1 MAATASPRV
10 LPLRSGAHVALLV
23 ESFPAMP
30 ATVATTTRSEAMLV
44 LESAQVSA
52 RILHKRRASLELA
65 IEGQRYRADGELT
78 MVSGRWGKVREDAV
92 GFHFGTSA
100 PPLRRQHTRTPA
112 ILPVTFVP
120 VATDLAPA
128 RGMTL
133 NVSPGGALVKAPAA
147 VAEGSELTLL
157 LQLPSD
163 DLPIPA
169 LGEVVRSH
177 GHGVHGVR
185 IERMR
190 EADRARVLEWIEQQR
205 PRD

>member
-23 ESFPAMP
+23 ESLPTIP

-44 LESAQVSA
+44 LDSGQVSA
-52 RILHKRRASLELA
+52 RVLHKRSASLELA
-65 IEGQRYRADGELT
+65 IDGQRYRADGELT

-92 GFHFGTSA
+92 GFHFGTSG
-100 PPLRRQHTRTPA
+100 PPLRRQHPRTPA

-120 VATDLAPA
+120 VQTQLAPA

-133 NVSPGGALVKAPAA
+133 NVSPGGALVKAPAG
-147 VAEGSELTLL
+147 VAQGGELTLL
-157 LQLPSD
+157 LQLPDD

-169 LGEVVRSH
+169 LGQVVRSH
-177 GHGVHGVR
+177 GHGVHGLR

-190 EADRARVLEWIEQQR
+190 DADRERVLEWIELQR
-205 PRD
+205 PRG

>member
-23 ESFPAMP
+23 ESFPAIP

-52 RILHKRRASLELA
+52 RILHKRRGALELA
-65 IEGQRYRADGELT
+65 IEGQRYRAEGELT
-78 MVSGRWGKVREDAV
+78 MVAGRWGKVREDAV
-92 GFHFGTSA
+92 GFHFGTTA

-133 NVSPGGALVKAPAA
+133 NVSPGGALVKAPAT
-147 VAEGSELTLL
+147 VARGKELTLL

-169 LGEVVRSH
+169 LGQIVRSH
-177 GHGVHGVR
+177 ANGVHGVR

-190 EADRARVLEWIEQQR
+190 EGDRERVLAWIEQQR
-205 PRD
+205 PVD

>member
-1 MAATASPRV
+1 MAATATPRV

-23 ESFPAMP
+23 ESFDPMP
-30 ATVATTTRSEAMLV
+30 ATVATTSRSEAMLV

-78 MVSGRWGKVREDAV
+78 MVSGRWGKVREDAI
-92 GFHFGTSA
+92 GFHFGSSA
-100 PPLRRQHTRTPA
+100 PPLRRQHPRTPA

-120 VATDLAPA
+120 VQTELAPA

-133 NVSPGGALVKAPAA
+133 NVSPGGVLVKAPASVSA
-147 VAEGSELTLL
+147 GSALTLL
-157 LQLPSD
+157 LQLPSE

-169 LGEVVRSH
+169 LGEIVRSH

-190 EADRARVLEWIEQQR
+190 DADRERVLEWIERQR
-205 PRD
+205 PLG

>member
-1 MAATASPRV
+1 MAATATPRV

-23 ESFPAMP
+23 ESFDPLP
-30 ATVATTTRSEAMLV
+30 ATVATTSRSEAMLV
-44 LESAQVSA
+44 LESGQVSA

-65 IEGQRYRADGELT
+65 IEGQRYRAEGELT

-120 VATDLAPA
+120 VQTDLAPA

-133 NVSPGGALVKAPAA
+133 NVSPGGVLVKAPAP
-147 VAEGSELTLL
+147 VSPGSALTLL

-169 LGEVVRSH
+169 LGEIVRSH
-177 GHGVHGVR
+177 GQGVHGVR

-190 EADRARVLEWIEQQR
+190 DADRDRVLEWIEQQR
-205 PRD
+205 PRG

>member
-1 MAATASPRV
+1 MAATATPRV

-23 ESFPAMP
+23 ESFDPMP
-30 ATVATTTRSEAMLV
+30 ATVATTSRSEAMLV

-65 IEGQRYRADGELT
+65 VEGRRYQAEGELT

-92 GFHFGTSA
+92 GFHFGSSA
-100 PPLRRQHTRTPA
+100 PPLRRRHARTPA

-120 VATDLAPA
+120 VQTEIAPA

-133 NVSPGGALVKAPAA
+133 NVSPGGVLVKAPASVSA
-147 VAEGSELTLL
+147 GSALTLL
-157 LQLPSD
+157 LQLPSE
-163 DLPIPA
+163 DLPVPA
-169 LGEVVRSH
+169 LGEIVRSH
-177 GHGVHGVR
+177 GQGVHGVR

-190 EADRARVLEWIEQQR
+190 DADRERVLEWIEQQR

>member
-23 ESFPAMP
+23 ESFEPIP
-30 ATVATTTRSEAMLV
+30 ATVATTSRSEAMLV
-44 LESAQVSA
+44 LESGQVSA
-52 RILHKRRASLELA
+52 RILHKRRAAVELA
-65 IEGQRYRADGELT
+65 VQGQRYRAEGELT
-78 MVSGRWGKVREDAV
+78 MVAGRWGKVREDAV

-100 PPLRRQHTRTPA
+100 PPLRRQHPRTAA

-120 VATDLAPA
+120 VSTELAPA

-133 NVSPGGALVKAPAA
+133 NVSPGGALVKAPTT
-147 VAEGSELTLL
+147 VARGGELTLL

-169 LGEVVRSH
+169 LGEIVRSH

-190 EADRARVLEWIEQQR
+190 DADRERVLAWIEQQR
-205 PRD
+205 PRG

>member
-23 ESFPAMP
+23 DSFEPLP
-30 ATVATTTRSEAMLV
+30 ATVATTSRSEAMLV

-52 RILHKRRASLELA
+52 RILHKRRAALELA
-65 IEGQRYRADGELT
+65 IEGQRYRAEGELT
-78 MVSGRWGKVREDAV
+78 MVAGRWGKVREDAV

-100 PPLRRQHTRTPA
+100 PPLRRPHTRTPA

-120 VATDLAPA
+120 VETQLAPA

-147 VAEGSELTLL
+147 VARGSELTLL

-169 LGEVVRSH
+169 RGEVVRSH
-177 GHGVHGVR
+177 GQGVHGVR
-185 IERMR
+185 IQRMR
-190 EADRARVLEWIEQQR
+190 DADRERVLAWIAQQR
-205 PRD
+205 PR